1 MTRISKYT
9 EDAKVIKEIND
20 LKDFFK
26 EKPLKVSDIIDNEG
40 LQYVDLVQEGG
51 GVLGIALLGYTF
63 ALEELGIR
71 FFSLAGTS
79 AGAINTALLAAVSK
93 PNEKKSEKILKVLDQ
108 TNLFDFIDGGKDAE
122 ALVRSI
128 SKGSE
133 LGMILNAFRFL
144 DDILIRKEKG
154 LNRGTYFF
162 NWLVSVFKKFG
173 IETTGDLIE
182 NMNQLPNE
190 LLKQN
195 EGRKAN
201 LAIIASDITT
211 QTKASF
217 PDMGDLY
224 YKDPLTVNPANYVR
238 ASMSIPAFFDP
249 FVINDIPKGKIQ
261 VEKWQNIDKAYFFG
275 NIPDEITLVDGGVM
289 SNFPIDIFHVSDR
302 NPTRPT
308 FGVKLGIDRES
319 VKVNNSIIDIVWNSF
334 SAARQMRDHDVILKN
349 QDYINLISNIDDR
362 GIDWLNFNLPEKDKI
377 ELFKRGVIAACAF
390 LRNFNWEEYKKIR
403 FNISESCQAIDF
415 KSMQQNYSKAF
426 ILKN

>member
-1 MTRISKYT
+1 MASINDYI

-20 LKDFFK
+20 LNDFFK

-40 LQYVDLVQEGG
+40 FQYVDLVQEGG
-51 GVLGIALLGYTF
+51 GVLGIALLGYTY
-63 ALEELGIR
+63 ALEEMGIR
-71 FFSLAGTS
+71 FYSLAGTS
-79 AGAINTALLAAVSK
+79 AGAINTALLAGVAK
-93 PNEKKSEKILKVLDQ
+93 PNEKKSVKILTVLDQ
-108 TNLFDFIDGGKDAE
+108 TNLFNFIDGGKDAE
-122 ALVRSI
+122 DFVKSLS
-128 SKGSE
+128 SGGKPE
-133 LGMILNAFRFL
+133 TFLNSLRFA
-144 DDILIRKEKG
+144 DDILIRKELG
-154 LNRGTYFF
+154 LNRGKVFF
-162 NWLVSVFKKFG
+162 DWLIEAFEKFS
-173 IETTGDLIE
+173 IKTTEDLIKK
-182 NMNQLPNE
+182 MNEFPIE
-190 LLKQN
+190 LLAKN
-195 EGRKAN
+195 IKAN

-224 YKDPLTVNPANYVR
+224 YKTPLTINPANYVR

-249 FVINDIPKGKIQ
+249 FIIKDIPKGKEQ

-289 SNFPIDIFHVSDR
+289 SNFPIDIFHVKNKKPSK
-302 NPTRPT
+302 PT

-319 VKVNNSIIDIVWNSF
+319 VNNNDSILKIFMNSF

-362 GIDWLNFNLPEKDKI
+362 GIDWLNFNLPDKDKI

-390 LRNFNWEEYKKIR
+390 LRNFDWDDYKKIR
-403 FNISESCQAIDF
+403 SNLLKSCQAINLN
-415 KSMQQNYSKAF
+415 SRQQNYSKAF